1 MGIEYQAALAHRDE
15 LLRQAVERRR
25 IAEAGRSPD
34 TAPTV
39 LGWLRRRR
47 AWLLWGSHGVRRGV
61 AHGSVG
67 GVRR

>member
-1 MGIEYQAALAHRDE
+1 MMIGIEYQAALAHRDE

-34 TAPTV
+34 AAPTA
-39 LGWLRRRR
+39 LGWLR
-47 AWLLWGSHGVRRGV
+47 AWLLRGSHGVRRGV
-61 AHGSVG
+61 AQGSVG